1 MRFATVRHDGSQVA
15 AVVDGELV
23 YPLPSGTSVLNLV
36 GSGLA
41 AALAAGEQ
49 AVSTARP
56 VPVAD
61 VAFDAPLRP
70 PTIRDFVTFEEH
82 VEGVRASVQDATGVP
97 DAWYD
102 APQFYFTNPYSVT
115 GPDARIIPPADCTAL
130 DYELEVA
137 VVVGKA
143 GTDLTVEE
151 AADHIFGYTVLND
164 WSARDL
170 QKREMQVGLGPA
182 KGKDFANSLGPV
194 LVTADEFADFHDEDG
209 FLTLA
214 CTAQVNG
221 VEVGADVL
229 SNMGWSFPALLAY
242 ASRNARIEPGDVLG
256 SGTVGNGGCLAEQ
269 WGRRGRQDP
278 PSLQP
283 DDIVTL
289 VVEGIGTLTNTI
301 GAPSVPAPTLP
312 PPRRRDHVAERA
324 RHTTTISTS

>member
-1 MRFATVRHDGSQVA
+1 MRFATIRHNGSTVA
-15 AVVDGELV
+15 AVLDGDTVHPFPAGTTVLELV
-23 YPLPSGTSVLNLV
+23 RAGLP
-36 GSGLA
+36 

-49 AVSTARP
+49 AVATAQP

-61 VAFDAPLRP
+61 AVFDAPLRP

-82 VEGVRASVQDATGVP
+82 VEGVRASVQDAAGVP
-97 DAWYD
+97 DAWYA
-102 APQFYFTNPYSVT
+102 APHFYFTNPYSVT
-115 GPDARIIPPADCTAL
+115 GPDARIIPPAESAAL
-130 DYELEVA
+130 DFELEVA

-151 AADHIFGYTVLND
+151 AAGHIFGYTVLND

-182 KGKDFANSLGPV
+182 KGKDFANTLGPV

-229 SNMGWSFPALLAY
+229 SNMAWSFPALLAY
-242 ASRNARIEPGDVLG
+242 ASRNTRIEPGDILG

-278 PSLQP
+278 PPLHP
-283 DDIVTL
+283 GDIVTL
-289 VVEGIGTLTNTI
+289 LVEGIGTLTNTI
-301 GAPSVPAPTLP
+301 GTPAAPAPILP
-312 PPRRRDHVAERA
+312 APRRRDHAAERA
-324 RHTTTISTS
+324 RHLAAVDRA

>member
-1 MRFATVRHDGSQVA
+1 MRFATVRHAGSQVA
-15 AVVDGELV
+15 AVVDGEKV
-23 YPLPSGTSVLNLV
+23 YPLPAGTTVLDLV
-36 GSGLA
+36 RAGLA
-41 AALAAGEQ
+41 EALAAGKL

-61 VAFDAPLRP
+61 VVFDAPLRP

-82 VEGVRASVQDATGVP
+82 VEGVQASVQDQVGVP
-97 DAWYD
+97 DAWYA
-102 APQFYFTNPYSVT
+102 APQFYFTNPYSVS
-115 GPDARIIPPADCTAL
+115 GPGARIIPPADCAAL
-130 DYELEVA
+130 DFELEVA

-151 AADHIFGYTVLND
+151 AAGHIFGYTVLND

-182 KGKDFANSLGPV
+182 KGKDFANTLGPV
-194 LVTADEFADFHDEDG
+194 LVTANEFADFHDEDG

-229 SNMGWSFPALLAY
+229 SNMGWTFPALLAY
-242 ASRNARIEPGDVLG
+242 ASRNTRIEPGDVLG
-256 SGTVGNGGCLAEQ
+256 SGTVGNGGCLAEW

-278 PSLQP
+278 PPLHP
-283 DDIVTL
+283 GDIVTL

-301 GAPSVPAPTLP
+301 SAPAAPAPILP
-312 PPRRRDHVAERA
+312 APRRLDHAAERA
-324 RHTTTISTS
+324 RHAKAVTTA